1 MHLKR
6 LSLVLGLVLIGMG
19 LYVMHL
25 KRLSL
30 VLGLVLIGMG
40 LYAQDSI
47 FVNPQGMEL
56 ILIKPGKMIVGKFQP
71 TVNREVSSGRRP
83 ASPDAPP
90 RPTLQESDYELAEQ
104 MAKND
109 ALPGFEVEI
118 ERPFY
123 IGKYEITQGQ
133 WKKVMGSNPS
143 YFQGDKVEDNADQ
156 HPVESVSWQDVQVFI
171 EKLNALDKNNTYRLP
186 TEFEWEY
193 AARAGADDD
202 IAWNEIRVSAVI
214 GTTTTSEVGTKKP
227 NAWGLYDTLGNVWEW
242 VQDFYNEKIFADP
255 VPSEKGKE
263 HVLKGAPFY
272 GDVKNA
278 TYMTHAAGPGSVYD
292 VGFRLVMET
301 K

>member
-6 LSLVLGLVLIGMG
+6 LSLILAVVFIG
-19 LYVMHL
+19 
-25 KRLSL
+25 
-30 VLGLVLIGMG
+30 IE
-40 LYAQDSI
+40 LYAQDSTFI
-47 FVNPQGMEL
+47 NPQGLEF

-71 TVNREVSSGRRP
+71 TVNREVNSGGRRP
-83 ASPDAPP
+83 TTAASSP
-90 RPTLQESDYELAEQ
+90 RPTLPESDYVLAER

-143 YFQGDKVEDNADQ
+143 YFQGDKVKDNADQ

-171 EKLNALDKNNTYRLP
+171 KKLNALDKNNTYRLP

-193 AARAGADDD
+193 AARAGANDD
-202 IAWNEIRVSAVI
+202 ISWDEIRASAVI

-255 VPSEKGKE
+255 TPSKKGKE

-278 TYMTHAAGPGSVYD
+278 TYTTPAGGPGS
-292 VGFRLVMET
+292 